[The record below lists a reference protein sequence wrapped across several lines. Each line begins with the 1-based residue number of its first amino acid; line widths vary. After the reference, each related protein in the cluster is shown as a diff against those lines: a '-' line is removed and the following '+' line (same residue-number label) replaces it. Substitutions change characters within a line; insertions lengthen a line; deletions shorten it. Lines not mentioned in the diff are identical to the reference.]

1 MTPSIISNIH
11 HSPLRKSTSQP
22 CDELHPVP
30 AEILKISHAVWETHI
45 GSVLVLTED
54 YQLLYA
60 TDNLQGRLQALST
73 GAEDS
78 PLITPEI
85 DLICQILR
93 QSRDRFPHQ
102 NWSIEF
108 DILTKDAIALRIRSR
123 WLKLE
128 GIARPCMLM
137 IIEDHQQLIQDMVLD
152 EAHDLGLTSREQE
165 VWLLHRNGYTYRQ
178 IAEKLYITI
187 NTVKKHMRSI
197 HAKQKSQFE

>member
-11 HSPLRKSTSQP
+11 QSPLRRASLQP
-22 CDELHPVP
+22 CGEPQSVTP
-30 AEILKISHAVWETHI
+30 EFLKISHAVWETHI
-45 GSVLVLTED
+45 GSVLILTED
-54 YQLLYA
+54 YELLYA
-60 TDNLQGRLQALST
+60 TDNLQGRLQVLST
-73 GAEDS
+73 DTENS

-93 QSRDRFPHQ
+93 QSRDCFPHQ

-137 IIEDHQQLIQDMVLD
+137 IVEDHQQLIQDMVLD
-152 EAHDLGLTSREQE
+152 EAEDLGLTSREQE
-165 VWLLHRNGYTYRQ
+165 VWLLYRSGYTYRQ
-178 IAEKLYITI
+178 ISEKLYITVH
-187 NTVKKHMRSI
+187 TVKKHMRSI
-197 HAKQKSQFE
+197 RAKQKSQV